1 MVQQLK
7 QLVLVFPACFGLF
20 FGTLIGG
27 SSPAVESIVIRLVD
41 GKTGKVISGRVV
53 RLSWQVPPHGYTTSM
68 ESTTA
73 ADGAA
78 SFQVKDPP
86 TTLWVFPQ
94 LKGWTLCSDYKLSRE
109 QILRKG
115 VVSDNK
121 CDRTGKISRAFTAKS
136 GEVVFFVT
144 YGNLWEHIWGRLPRR

>member
-7 QLVLVFPACFGLF
+7 QLVLLVLACFGLF

-27 SSPAVESIVIRLVD
+27 SPPAMESIVIRLVD

-53 RLSWQVPPHGYTTSM
+53 RLSWEVPPHGYSTNLDLKTTSDG
-68 ESTTA
+68 TA
-73 ADGAA
+73 T
-78 SFQVKDPP
+78 FQVKDPP
-86 TTLWVFPQ
+86 TTLWVFPR
-94 LKGWTLCSDYKLSRE
+94 LKGWTLCSDYQLSRE
-109 QILRKG
+109 QILGKG

-121 CDRTGKISRAFTAKS
+121 CDGTGKIRRAFTAKP